1 MIRREIMA
9 EPYSEDYAS
18 DLTAEHDRKNLAVI
32 EEARLSG
39 RINDEAAEY
48 LTELYSDSFL
58 WFREVFYFLGKCFG
72 APKAPVMR
80 YDYATDSAISEP
92 IKISDIH
99 PLSPYIVHHRLDAD
113 PMRNQF
119 FTSGA
124 GHKIDLAVS
133 SIVTVIVGAQKS
145 IDRALD
151 KVTGKY
157 YAAYVDEVYN
167 TVYKVIAKSEREAS
181 ARAVAEKVKEKLNEK
196 YVSTPA
202 ETVLSIIGSR
212 HEKLAVELVRA
223 LDKVERPRMRLQDV
237 WRVKCLFDLIP
248 QARTFIER
256 VCEIMPDRILSVKDM
271 FYDMEN
277 PRNYRDAKLV
287 IDIGKD
293 GHVVPMEIICQVRS
307 FFEFEKQTHG
317 NYEIARKGENKKKAR
332 ANKSSIEK
340 NIALGANEHK
350 MGVEEY
356 NLMICQCLEDL
367 FDRVGWN
374 ILYSQGN
381 GVSMFDGF
389 PKPCKLYYPQ
399 KILDIIGEKLDSAI
413 ENEVF
418 RFKNAPAKLTLA
430 QESEIF
436 HYMARFVLIAA
447 MPYVQKDWDVP
458 SDTMA
463 GKLFNF
469 VMNEVQRYYKKSD

>member
-1 MIRREIMA
+1 MGGYAMDEN
-9 EPYSEDYAS
+9 YSGGRAV
-18 DLTAEHDRKNLAVI
+18 DLTAENDRKNQIAI
-32 EEARLSG
+32 ERARESG
-39 RINDEAAEY
+39 RINDEAAKY
-48 LTELYSDSFL
+48 LSELYSDGFT

-80 YDYATDSAISEP
+80 YDYATDSAIDEP
-92 IKISDIH
+92 IKLSDIN

-124 GHKIDLAVS
+124 GHKIELAVS
-133 SIVTVIVGAQKS
+133 SIVTVIVGAQKKVN
-145 IDRALD
+145 RALD
-151 KVTGKY
+151 KITGKY
-157 YAAYVDEVYN
+157 YDAYIEDVVA
-167 TVYKVIAKSEREAS
+167 TVYRVIASHEREAS
-181 ARAVAEKVKEKLNEK
+181 ARAIADKIRVKLTEK
-196 YVSTPA
+196 YISRPA
-202 ETVLSIIGSR
+202 ETVLSIIGSG
-212 HEKLAVELVRA
+212 HEKIAVDLVRA
-223 LDKVERPRMRLQDV
+223 LDKVSPPRMRLQDV
-237 WRVKCLFDLIP
+237 WRVKCLFDLVP

-256 VCEIMPDRILSVKDM
+256 VREMMPNRILSVRDN
-271 FYDMEN
+271 FYDMKN

-293 GHVVPMEIICQVRS
+293 GHVVPMEIICQVRT
-307 FFEFEKQTHG
+307 FFEFERQTHG
-317 NYEIARKGENKKKAR
+317 NYEVARRTENKRRVKDA
-332 ANKSSIEK
+332 AK
-340 NIALGANEHK
+340 NVAQGAKEHEQ
-350 MGVEEY
+350 GVKEY
-356 NLMICQCLEDL
+356 NQMICQCLEDL

-399 KILDIIGEKLDSAI
+399 KILDIISSKLDDAI

-418 RFKNAPAKLTLA
+418 RITDAPAELSQA
-430 QESEIF
+430 QQNEIF
-436 HYMARFVLIAA
+436 HFMARFILVAA
-447 MPYVQKDWDVP
+447 MPYVQRDWNVP

-469 VMNEVQRYYKKSD
+469 VMTEVQRYYKK

>member
-1 MIRREIMA
+1 M
-9 EPYSEDYAS
+9 PSSYSEGRVADS
-18 DLTAEHDRKNLAVI
+18 VLEHDRKNLAAI
-32 EEARLSG
+32 ELARQSG
-39 RINDEAAEY
+39 RINDEAARY
-48 LTELYSDSFL
+48 LSELYSDSMQ

-80 YDYATDSAISEP
+80 YDYKTDSAIEES
-92 IKISDIH
+92 ITISDIN
-99 PLSPYIVHHRLDAD
+99 PLSPYIVQHRLDAD

-119 FTSGA
+119 FTSGK
-124 GHKIDLAVS
+124 GHKIELAVS

-157 YAAYVDEVYN
+157 YSAYVDEVCN
-167 TVYKVIAKSEREAS
+167 TVYRVIAANEREAS
-181 ARAVAEKVKEKLNEK
+181 ARAVAEKVRAKLTEK
-196 YVSTPA
+196 YISTPA

-256 VCEIMPDRILSVKDM
+256 VCAMMPDRILSVRDN
-271 FYDMEN
+271 FYDMKN

-293 GHVVPMEIICQVRS
+293 GRVVPMEIICQVRT

-317 NYEIARKGENKKKAR
+317 NYEVARKAENKKSKQISNIS
-332 ANKSSIEK
+332 ANIERK
-340 NIALGANEHK
+340 LADFMELGVK
-350 MGVEEY
+350 EY
-356 NLMICQCLEDL
+356 NLMICHCLEDL

-374 ILYSQGN
+374 ILYNQGS
-381 GVSMFDGF
+381 GVSLFDGF
-389 PKPCKLYYPQ
+389 PKQCKLYYPQ
-399 KILDIIGEKLDSAI
+399 KILDIIGEKLDGAI

-418 RFKNAPAKLTLA
+418 HIENAPAKLTTA

-436 HYMARFVLIAA
+436 HFMARFVLVSA
-447 MPYVQKDWDVP
+447 MPYPQRDWTVP
-458 SDTMA
+458 LDTMA

-469 VMNEVQRYYKKSD
+469 VMSEVQRYYKKTGK